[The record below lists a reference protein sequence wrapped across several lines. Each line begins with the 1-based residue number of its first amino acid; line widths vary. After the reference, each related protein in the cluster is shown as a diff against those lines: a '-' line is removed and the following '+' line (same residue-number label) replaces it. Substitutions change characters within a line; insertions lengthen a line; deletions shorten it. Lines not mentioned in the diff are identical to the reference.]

1 MVASPEDPFVTN
13 PYIALEIQEP
23 VELGGGTKTPGSVW
37 KWLVAAVV
45 IEAAKT
51 VIMIIFHSSSPRVS
65 GINIYAI
72 GNLFLSGVM
81 AVTMAWFLGRRSIG
95 SGGHPDRS
103 AGESADLA
111 DIWHQRPSS
120 LRDTPGRRGH
130 PFADVIRR
138 QRNSVADC
146 NVDFERGLQIT
157 FLMIHAM
164 AGLFL
169 PGCFLRC

>member
-23 VELGGGTKTPGSVW
+23 VELGGSTKTPGSVW

-81 AVTMAWFLGRRSIG
+81 AVTMAWFLGRRS
-95 SGGHPDRS
+95 SGPGVILIAQLGNLLIWLMFGISVHLRFGIRLVGEGTLLLTSFVVSAILSLIATLISKGAFKSRS
-103 AGESADLA
+103 
-111 DIWHQRPSS
+111 
-120 LRDTPGRRGH
+120 
-130 PFADVIRR
+130 
-138 QRNSVADC
+138 
-146 NVDFERGLQIT
+146 
-157 FLMIHAM
+157 
-164 AGLFL
+164 
-169 PGCFLRC
+169 